1 MTFAR
6 VPRRAMPVLSM
17 VLKWN
22 LTPLTIFSNPG
33 DVHGKLPQ
41 SQLGDMVSVRIIEA
55 AIVSK
60 DVHTK
65 GVAKDHRG
73 LGTWW
78 A

>member
-1 MTFAR
+1 
-6 VPRRAMPVLSM
+6 MPALSV

-22 LTPLTIFSNPG
+22 LSPLTIFGNPG

-41 SQLGDMVSVRIIEA
+41 NQLGDMVSVCIIEA

-65 GVAKDHRG
+65 GEAKDHRG
-73 LGTWW
+73 LGTW
-78 A
+78 